1 MNRDAISVLLVD
13 DHAIVREGYKRLLER
28 RGDIA
33 VVGEAADGDE
43 ALRLF
48 ARLVPRVV
56 VMDISLPGIS
66 GIEVMRRMLSLMPRT
81 RVLVFS
87 MHTEVIYANR
97 ALQAGAFGYLT
108 KVSAPNVLVD
118 AVHCVARGSRYL
130 SADIAQALAA
140 NASTT
145 AGENGGLSAREFEV
159 LRLLV
164 RGQSLEDI
172 AQAIGITPKTAANYQ
187 SLIKQKLGAE
197 NTVQLLE
204 RAQLL
209 LGK

>member
-33 VVGEAADGDE
+33 VVGEAADGEE

-48 ARLVPRVV
+48 AQLAPRVV

-66 GIEVMRRMLSLMPRT
+66 GIEVTRRMLSLAPRT

-108 KVSAPNVLVD
+108 KVSAPSVLVD
-118 AVHCVARGSRYL
+118 AVHSVARGGRYL
-130 SADIAQALAA
+130 SPDIAQALAA
-140 NASTT
+140 SASAT

-164 RGQSLEDI
+164 RGQSLEEI

-187 SLIKQKLGAE
+187 SLIKQKLGVD
-197 NTVQLLE
+197 NMVQLLE
-204 RAQLL
+204 RARLL
-209 LGK
+209 LGQ

>member
-1 MNRDAISVLLVD
+1 MTYGTISVLLVD

-28 RGDIA
+28 GDIA
-33 VVGEAADGDE
+33 VVGEAADGEE

-48 ARLVPRVV
+48 GQLAPQVV

-66 GIEVMRRMLSLMPRT
+66 GIEVTRRMLSRAPKT

-97 ALQAGAFGYLT
+97 ALQAGACGYLT
-108 KVSAPNVLVD
+108 KVSAPGVLVD
-118 AVHCVARGSRYL
+118 AVHTVAKGGRYM

-140 NASTT
+140 SASAT

-172 AQAIGITPKTAANYQ
+172 ARAIGITPKTAANYQ
-187 SLIKQKLGAE
+187 SLIKQKLGVD

-204 RAQLL
+204 RARLL
-209 LGK
+209 IGP